1 MYPSGLLSFVVATC
15 SAVALALPGPSIDI
29 AKKSADIK
37 LNEND
42 PLFTKYGLNK
52 SAEYKY
58 FHEPGRDD
66 ILGHYDIRYFNG
78 TVSDEERAVSL
89 THMTRAYL
97 NFFRENNLETWIAH
111 GTLLGWWW
119 NGKVRI
125 LRFPLIVLSI
135 RHLTDMELGYRSYPG
150 IGTSTP
156 KSWIRL

>member
-1 MYPSGLLSFVVATC
+1 MGLVVATC
-15 SAVALALPGPSIDI
+15 SAGAMAYPGPSIDI
-29 AKKSADIK
+29 AKKGTEIK
-37 LNEND
+37 LNEHD
-42 PLFTKYGLNK
+42 PLWERYGLNK

-66 ILGHYDIRYFNG
+66 ILGHYDVRYFKG

-97 NFFRENNLETWIAH
+97 NFFTENNLETWIAH

-125 LRFPLIVLSI
+125 HCHV
-135 RHLTDMELGYRSYPG
+135 G
-150 IGTSTP
+150 
-156 KSWIRL
+156 